1 MQYRDVLEENDNNN
15 PKNQNQKLFE
25 ENQSVLDKDSFCNI
39 SVPKIAVTERQNS
52 LDIPLSLSCVSLSFS

>member
-39 SVPKIAVTERQNS
+39 SVPKIAVTERQK
-52 LDIPLSLSCVSLSFS
+52 IPKYVEIKQHSSK